1 MKRILKIF
9 REPVVLFFL
18 LGIIFFILYQIATG
32 YVERNK
38 RQIHVSQAQI
48 ALLEESYTKT
58 WNRPPGEAEIEALVN
73 DYIMDEIFYKEA
85 VALGLDKTDPTIKQR
100 LRQVM
105 EMMMEDYTT
114 IYPSEDQLRSYL
126 ESNPDKFR
134 RDDRITFRQ
143 LYFAPEDKQQAN
155 AFLSQLEDNERAFES
170 YTGRLLL
177 LPEINENQLKGE
189 VDKLF
194 GSFFTSA
201 IFNMETGNWMGPLE
215 SPYGWHL
222 IFIYEKV
229 PGVLPDLEDIWDLVE
244 REWSAER
251 KTEIKEEQYRIMRE
265 QYSISVE
272 EL

>member
-1 MKRILKIF
+1 MKRILKFF

-18 LGIIFFILYQIATG
+18 LGIICFFLYQIVTG

-58 WNRPPGEAEIEALVN
+58 WNRPPGEAEIEALIN
-73 DYIMDEIFYKEA
+73 DYVMDEIFYKEA

-126 ESNPDKFR
+126 EANTDKFR

-155 AFLSQLEDNERAFES
+155 AFLSQLENNERAYEN

-177 LPEINENQLKGE
+177 LPEIHEDKYKAE

-201 IFNMETGNWMGPLE
+201 IFNMETGNWTGPLE

-222 IFIYEKV
+222 VLIFEKV

-251 KTEIKEEQYRIMRE
+251 KAEIKEEQYRIMRE